1 MLEYLGPY
9 IEDRIR
15 RKGGD
20 RTSTSQFLNT
30 KLVQHYLV
38 KYRRLR
44 LKQALSFT
52 YEHSRFYHDTMKK
65 HHVHPNDIKT
75 FDDVSKIP
83 LTSSKDLHESEP
95 FFAVPPEQ
103 FIKVFSSSGTTGP
116 PKRVYFTQ
124 KDLQRQISS
133 ITIGLRMMYR
143 LTEKDVAR
151 ITYDHGYGIDD
162 WGVRYCMGRA
172 TESVGAMTVFTGTR
186 LPAQQELQALQ
197 TYKATVLMGTPSY
210 LNSLTHEVQKEIDP
224 KTLSIKTM
232 LVGTEPLPK
241 SMRKNLESTW
251 NTKVFQGYGLTEMG
265 TSVAGECQ
273 QQDGMHVTESDFLVE
288 VIDPKTEE
296 LLEPGEEGELVFTT
310 LSREGM
316 PFLRYRTRDLGVILK
331 EPCPCGL
338 PFKRIKIKGR
348 TDAMIT
354 IGSGDNIYP
363 EAFNKVLF
371 KLPYV
376 IEFQL
381 VLTKKE
387 NKDVVTV
394 VIETNKATPQNKKE
408 VLNQLNLLPEIDNG
422 LNDSKTIHS
431 VEVKFVKPNTI
442 KRTGVKAK
450 RIIDN
455 RHLYE

>member
-52 YEHSRFYHDTMKK
+52 YEHSRFYHDVMKK
-65 HHVHPNDIKT
+65 HHVYPSDIKT
-75 FDDVSKIP
+75 FADVPKIP
-83 LTSSKDLHESEP
+83 LTSSKDLYESEP

-143 LTEKDVAR
+143 LTDKDIAR

-172 TESVGAMTVFTGTR
+172 TEAVGAMTVFTGAR

-210 LNSLTHEVQKEIDP
+210 LNSLTHEIQKEIDP

-241 SMRKNLESTW
+241 SMRENLESTW

-288 VIDPKTEE
+288 VIDPKTEG

-310 LSREGM
+310 QGIINTSLNTSSR
-316 PFLRYRTRDLGVILK
+316 K
-331 EPCPCGL
+331 HC
-338 PFKRIKIKGR
+338 
-348 TDAMIT
+348 
-354 IGSGDNIYP
+354 
-363 EAFNKVLF
+363 
-371 KLPYV
+371 
-376 IEFQL
+376 
-381 VLTKKE
+381 
-387 NKDVVTV
+387 
-394 VIETNKATPQNKKE
+394 
-408 VLNQLNLLPEIDNG
+408 
-422 LNDSKTIHS
+422 
-431 VEVKFVKPNTI
+431 
-442 KRTGVKAK
+442 
-450 RIIDN
+450 
-455 RHLYE
+455 